1 MASACACST
10 IAAPPSS
17 LRTSPSGSRAASCP
31 SRKVP
36 GSRPMPRARTRA
48 AAPTCSP
55 KIAQRRR
62 ARPRTTPVS
71 SRSPPLD
78 GPVRVHAPM
87 SDDAVIEARVAQAL
101 EGLGAP
107 WELMRIDPE
116 FADTTA
122 FREKYCACLVL
133 ATTRLDVNH
142 VVRRLLDVPRVSF
155 ATAEETRDLTGMMIG
170 GVTLLALPPDMPLY
184 VDDRVMALDYVI
196 LGGGSRSSKI
206 KIAPDALRKLPGF
219 TVVPGLAQAMA

>member
-1 MASACACST
+1 
-10 IAAPPSS
+10 
-17 LRTSPSGSRAASCP
+17 
-31 SRKVP
+31 
-36 GSRPMPRARTRA
+36 
-48 AAPTCSP
+48 
-55 KIAQRRR
+55 
-62 ARPRTTPVS
+62 
-71 SRSPPLD
+71 
-78 GPVRVHAPM
+78 M

-116 FADTTA
+116 FADTAA
-122 FREKYCACLVL
+122 FCEKYGVALDHSGNTIIVASKKEPKKYCACLVL

-142 VVRRLLDVPRVSF
+142 VVRRLLEVPRVSF
-155 ATAEETRDLTGMMIG
+155 ATAEETRELTGMVIG
-170 GVTLLALPPDMPLY
+170 GVTLLALPPDLPLY

-219 TVVPGLAQAMA
+219 TVVAGLAQAIA

>member
-1 MASACACST
+1 
-10 IAAPPSS
+10 
-17 LRTSPSGSRAASCP
+17 
-31 SRKVP
+31 
-36 GSRPMPRARTRA
+36 
-48 AAPTCSP
+48 
-55 KIAQRRR
+55 
-62 ARPRTTPVS
+62 
-71 SRSPPLD
+71 
-78 GPVRVHAPM
+78 M

-116 FADTTA
+116 FADTAA
-122 FREKYCACLVL
+122 FCEKYGVALDHSGNTIIVASKKEPKKYCACLVL

-142 VVRRLLDVPRVSF
+142 VVRRLLEVPRVSF
-155 ATAEETRDLTGMMIG
+155 ATAEETRELTGMVIG
-170 GVTLLALPPDMPLY
+170 GVTLLALPPDLPLY

-219 TVVPGLAQAMA
+219 TVVTGLAQVIA